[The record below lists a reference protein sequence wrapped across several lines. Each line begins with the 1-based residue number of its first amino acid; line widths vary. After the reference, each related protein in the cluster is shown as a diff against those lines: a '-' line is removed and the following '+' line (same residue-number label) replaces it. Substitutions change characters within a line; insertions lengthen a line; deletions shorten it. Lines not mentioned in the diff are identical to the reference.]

1 MCRCLM
7 IAALALVVLSA
18 NLAAAQSAPVIY
30 PSRGQ
35 SPQQVDQDKYQCYE
49 WARKQTGVDPMQAS
63 APKQEHEG
71 EILKGAAGG
80 ALLGLGVGAIA
91 GDAGTGAAIGAG
103 TGALFGGIRKQQKKE
118 KRAEQSAAAINAYN
132 RAFGACMEGR
142 GYTVR

>member
-1 MCRCLM
+1 M

-118 KRAEQSAAAINAYN
+118 KQADTAAAGQDAYN
-132 RAFGACMEGR
+132 RAFGACLEGR